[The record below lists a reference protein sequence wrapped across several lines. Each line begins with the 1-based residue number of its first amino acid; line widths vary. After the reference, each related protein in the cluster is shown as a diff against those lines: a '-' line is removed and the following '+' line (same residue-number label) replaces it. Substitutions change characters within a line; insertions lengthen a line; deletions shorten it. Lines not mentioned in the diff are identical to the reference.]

1 MRIILD
7 GMGGDNAPA
16 SVVEGAVL
24 ASKEIRHEILL
35 VGQEELINTELKKYK
50 YDTNKITVVNA
61 TEVISND
68 EAPVRAVRSKKDS
81 SIVRGVNMV
90 KSGEGDIFISA
101 GSTGALMAGGF
112 FFLGRIQGID
122 RPALASVYPILGSK
136 ASLLLD
142 AGANAECK
150 PNNLLEFGI
159 MGNIYMEKVLGR
171 ENPRVG
177 LVNLGAEAAKGN
189 TLTKA
194 AYELLEQSH
203 LNFVGN
209 VEAREVPKGA
219 CDVIVAD
226 GFTGNVILKLT
237 EGLAWNILQTMK
249 RKFTDGVKAKLG
261 AALLDYDGFDE
272 AGLNVMAGFDLQPTR
287 EQSEQGKPIYPM
299 TRLET
304 FCRRYQVRIGI
315 VAVPAD
321 CAQEVC
327 DSLIAC
333 GVEAIWNFAPVRLRV
348 PEYVIVKNENLALS
362 LTALRM
368 ELKRQDHEAP
378 MILAE

>member
-16 SVVEGAVL
+16 SVVEGAIL
-24 ASKEIRHEILL
+24 ASKEINHEIVI
-35 VGQEELINTELKKYK
+35 VGKEELIYEELKKYK
-50 YDTNKITVVNA
+50 YDEKKISVVNA

-81 SIVRGVNMV
+81 SIVKGVNMI
-90 KSGEGDIFISA
+90 KNGEGDVFVSA
-101 GSTGALMAGGF
+101 GSTGALLSGGLF
-112 FFLGRIQGID
+112 LLGRIQGID
-122 RPALASVYPILGSK
+122 RPALASVYPIVGGK

-159 MGNIYMEKVLGR
+159 MGNIYMEKVIGR

-203 LNFVGN
+203 MNFIGN
-209 VEAREVPKGA
+209 VEARDVPKGA

-237 EGLAWNILQTMK
+237 EGLAWNILQVIK

-261 AALLDYDGFDE
+261 AALLIDKLGELKKEFDY
-272 AGLNVMAGFDLQPTR
+272 
-287 EQSEQGKPIYPM
+287 SEYGGAPI
-299 TRLET
+299 L
-304 FCRRYQVRIGI
+304 
-315 VAVPAD
+315 
-321 CAQEVC
+321 
-327 DSLIAC
+327 
-333 GVEAIWNFAPVRLRV
+333 GVKGP
-348 PEYVIVKNENLALS
+348 IVKMHGSSKANAVKNTIIKAIPFVEENVIETIQNSVLEIEEITLS
-362 LTALRM
+362 
-368 ELKRQDHEAP
+368 E
-378 MILAE
+378 

>member
-1 MRIILD
+1 MKIILD
-7 GMGGDNAPA
+7 GMGGAHAPA
-16 SVVEGAVL
+16 AIVEGAVQ
-24 ASKEIRHEILL
+24 ASKDIDHEIHII
-35 VGQEELINTELKKYK
+35 GQEELINAELSKYK
-50 YDTNKITVVNA
+50 FNPDKIFVIDA
-61 TEVISND
+61 REVITND
-68 EAPVRAVRSKKDS
+68 DAPVRAVRSKKDS
-81 SIVRGVNMV
+81 SIVKGINMV
-90 KSGEGDIFISA
+90 KNGEGDIFISA
-101 GSTGALMAGGF
+101 GSTGALMAGGLF
-112 FFLGRIQGID
+112 LLGRIQGIA

-159 MGNIYMEKVLGR
+159 MGNIYMEMVLGR

-261 AALLDYDGFDE
+261 AALLLDKIGELKKDFDY
-272 AGLNVMAGFDLQPTR
+272 
-287 EQSEQGKPIYPM
+287 SEYGGAPI
-299 TRLET
+299 L
-304 FCRRYQVRIGI
+304 
-315 VAVPAD
+315 
-321 CAQEVC
+321 
-327 DSLIAC
+327 
-333 GVEAIWNFAPVRLRV
+333 GVKGP
-348 PEYVIVKNENLALS
+348 IVKMHGSSSANGVKNTILKGIPFVEGKVVETIQNSVLEIEEITLS
-362 LTALRM
+362 
-368 ELKRQDHEAP
+368 E
-378 MILAE
+378 

>member
-24 ASKEIRHEILL
+24 ASKEIDHEIVI
-35 VGQEELINTELKKYK
+35 VGKEELICAELKKYK
-50 YDTNKITVVNA
+50 YDTNKISIVNA

-68 EAPVRAVRSKKDS
+68 DAPVRAVRSKKDS
-81 SIVRGVNMV
+81 SIVKGVNMV
-90 KSGEGDIFISA
+90 KSGEGDVFISA
-101 GSTGALMAGGF
+101 GSTGALLSGGLF
-112 FFLGRIQGID
+112 LLGRIQGID
-122 RPALASVYPILGSK
+122 RPALASVYPILGGK

-203 LNFVGN
+203 MNFIGN

-237 EGLAWNILQTMK
+237 EGLAWNILQLIK
-249 RKFTDGVKAKLG
+249 KKFTDGLKAKFG
-261 AALLDYDGFDE
+261 AALLIDKLGELKKEFDY
-272 AGLNVMAGFDLQPTR
+272 
-287 EQSEQGKPIYPM
+287 SEYGGAPI
-299 TRLET
+299 L
-304 FCRRYQVRIGI
+304 
-315 VAVPAD
+315 
-321 CAQEVC
+321 
-327 DSLIAC
+327 
-333 GVEAIWNFAPVRLRV
+333 GVKGP
-348 PEYVIVKNENLALS
+348 IVKCTVLQK
-362 LTALRM
+362 LR
-368 ELKRQDHEAP
+368 Q
-378 MILAE
+378 